1 MKIQFIGA
9 THEVTGSCTLLEVG
23 GRYYMVDCG
32 MEQGT
37 DVFQNIPLPVPAGAI
52 EAVFLTHAHIDHSGM
67 LPKLC
72 KDGFSGPIYATE
84 ATCDLCNIMLRDSAH
99 IQESEVQWR
108 NRKAERSG
116 EPLVEPTYTMNDAM
130 AAIKLLRPVRYQEL
144 LQVAEGID
152 LQMTDIGHLLGSAAI
167 ELWLT
172 ENGETRKIVFSGDVG
187 NTNQPLLND
196 PKTVEET
203 DYLVIE
209 STYGD
214 RFHSKA
220 RGDAEAELSDCI
232 QRAFD
237 RGGNLVIPSFAVGR
251 TQEMLYLIREIKQ
264 KGLVT
269 GHDGFPVYVDSP
281 LAVEAT
287 GIFLQSHESNFA
299 EETRGD
305 VIAEFAGYLQ
315 RALDRGGNVV
325 IPSFAVGRTQEM
337 LYAIREIK
345 QKGLVKGHDGFP
357 VYVDSPLA
365 VEATGIFLQSH
376 ESNFDP
382 ETLEVIR
389 QGVNP
394 IWSKGVTLSVTS
406 EESKLINADLQP
418 KVILSA
424 SGMCEAGR
432 IRHHLK
438 HNLWR
443 KESIVLFVGYQA
455 EHSLGRKLQEG
466 VKNVKLFGEDIAVH
480 AEIATLHGT
489 SGHADKE
496 GLLNW
501 LLSFREKPKL
511 VFVNHGDDDSCEAF
525 RKTLEEMGYRAEAPY
540 SGTEYD
546 LLTGKLT
553 AYTEG
558 VKIDR
563 AAAFKGSQRARQ
575 VYGELLAAA
584 EALLALVRTRRG
596 CTNKDNAKLTAQ
608 IRSLIEKW
616 K

>member
-23 GRYYMVDCG
+23 GRYYLVDCG

-37 DVFQNIPLPVPAGAI
+37 DVFQNMPLPVNAADI

-84 ATCDLCNIMLRDSAH
+84 ATCDLCSIMLRDSAH
-99 IQESEVQWR
+99 IQESEAQWR
-108 NRKAERSG
+108 SRKAERAG
-116 EPLVEPTYTMNDAM
+116 EPAVEPTYNLNDAL
-130 AAIKLLRPVRYQEL
+130 AAIKLLRPCRYLEP
-144 LQVAEGID
+144 LQVAEGIIIR
-152 LQMTDIGHLLGSAAI
+152 MNDIGHLLGSAAI

-172 ENGETRKIVFSGDVG
+172 EGEETRKIVFSGDVG
-187 NTNQPLLND
+187 NTGQPLLND
-196 PKTVEET
+196 PKPIAET
-203 DYLVIE
+203 EYLVIE

-214 RFHSKA
+214 RLHGRA
-220 RGDAEAELSDCI
+220 RGDAVQELADCI

-237 RGGNLVIPSFAVGR
+237 RGGNVVIPSFAVGR
-251 TQEMLYLIREIKQ
+251 TQEMLYAIREIKQ
-264 KGLVT
+264 RRLVT

-287 GIFLQSHESNFA
+287 GIFLQSHESNFD
-299 EETRGD
+299 EET
-305 VIAEFAGYLQ
+305 
-315 RALDRGGNVV
+315 
-325 IPSFAVGRTQEM
+325 
-337 LYAIREIK
+337 
-345 QKGLVKGHDGFP
+345 
-357 VYVDSPLA
+357 LA
-365 VEATGIFLQSH
+365 VIQ
-376 ESNFDP
+376 
-382 ETLEVIR
+382 

-394 IWSKGVTLSVTS
+394 IWSEGVTLSVTS
-406 EESKLINADLQP
+406 EESKLINLDPKP

-455 EHSLGRKLQEG
+455 EGSLGRKLQNG
-466 VKNVKLFGEDIAVH
+466 IKSVKLFGEEIAVN

-489 SGHADKE
+489 SGHADRD
-496 GLLNW
+496 GLLTW
-501 LLSFREKPKL
+501 LCQFETQPRMI
-511 VFVNHGDDDSCEAF
+511 FVNHGDDSSCEAF
-525 RKTLEEMGYRAEAPY
+525 RGKLEELGYYAEAPY

-546 LLTGKLT
+546 LLTGKVIT
-553 AYTEG
+553 YTEG

-563 AAAFKGSQRARQ
+563 SAAFKGSQRAKQ

-584 EALLALVRTRRG
+584 EELLALVRTRRG
-596 CTNKDNAKLTAQ
+596 CTNKDNAKLTSQ
-608 IRSLIEKW
+608 IRSLISKW
-616 K
+616 KN

>member
-23 GRYYMVDCG
+23 GRYYLVDCG
-32 MEQGT
+32 MEQGV
-37 DVFQNIPLPVPAGAI
+37 DVFQNIPLPVPAGVI

-84 ATCDLCNIMLRDSAH
+84 ATCNLSNIMLRDSAH
-99 IQESEVQWR
+99 IQESEAQWR
-108 NRKAERSG
+108 SRKAERAG
-116 EPLVEPTYTMNDAM
+116 EPPVEPMYNTNDAL
-130 AAIKLLRPVRYQEL
+130 AAIKLLRPCKYLESM
-144 LQVAEGID
+144 QVAEGIVVRFND
-152 LQMTDIGHLLGSAAI
+152 AGHLLGSASI

-187 NTNQPLLND
+187 NTGQPLLND
-196 PKTVEET
+196 PKPVAET

-214 RFHSKA
+214 RLHA
-220 RGDAEAELSDCI
+220 RGRGDAVAELADCI

-237 RGGNLVIPSFAVGR
+237 RGGNVVIPSFAVGR
-251 TQEMLYLIREIKQ
+251 TQEMLYAIREIKQ
-264 KGLVT
+264 KGMVT

-287 GIFLQSHESNFA
+287 GIFLQSHESNFD
-299 EETRGD
+299 EET
-305 VIAEFAGYLQ
+305 
-315 RALDRGGNVV
+315 
-325 IPSFAVGRTQEM
+325 
-337 LYAIREIK
+337 
-345 QKGLVKGHDGFP
+345 
-357 VYVDSPLA
+357 LA
-365 VEATGIFLQSH
+365 
-376 ESNFDP
+376 
-382 ETLEVIR
+382 VIR

-394 IWSKGVTLSVTS
+394 IWSDGVTLSVTS
-406 EESKLINADLQP
+406 DESKQINFDSRS

-455 EHSLGRKLQEG
+455 EGSLGRKLQEG
-466 VKNVKLFGEDIAVH
+466 AKTVKLFGEDIAVH

-496 GLLNW
+496 GLLSW
-501 LLSFREKPKL
+501 LGGFREKPKL
-511 VFVNHGDDDSCEAF
+511 VFVNHGDDSSCEAF
-525 RKTLEEMGYRAEAPY
+525 RAELEGMGYCAEAPY

-563 AAAFKGSQRARQ
+563 AAAFKGSQRAKQ

-584 EALLALVRTRRG
+584 EALLALVRTRKG

>member
-23 GRYYMVDCG
+23 GRYYLVDCG

-37 DVFQNIPLPVPAGAI
+37 DVFQNMPLPVTANAI

-72 KDGFSGPIYATE
+72 KDGFKGPIYATE
-84 ATCDLCNIMLRDSAH
+84 ATCDLCSIMLRDSAH
-99 IQESEVQWR
+99 IQESEAQWR
-108 NRKAERSG
+108 TRKAERAGG
-116 EPLVEPTYTMNDAM
+116 EPVLPTYTLQDALDT
-130 AAIKLLRPVRYQEL
+130 IHLLRPCRYLEPIR
-144 LQVAEGID
+144 VAEGIVMR
-152 LQMTDIGHLLGSAAI
+152 MTDIGHLLGSAAI

-172 ENGETRKIVFSGDVG
+172 EGEETRKIVFSGDVG
-187 NTNQPLLND
+187 NINQPLLRD
-196 PKTVEET
+196 PQKVAEA

-214 RFHSKA
+214 RLHA
-220 RGDAEAELSDCI
+220 RERGDAVQELAECI

-237 RGGNLVIPSFAVGR
+237 RGGNVVIPSFAVGR
-251 TQEMLYLIREIKQ
+251 TQEMLYAIREIKQ
-264 KGLVT
+264 RGMVT

-287 GIFLQSHESNFA
+287 GIFLQSHESNFDD
-299 EETRGD
+299 ET
-305 VIAEFAGYLQ
+305 
-315 RALDRGGNVV
+315 
-325 IPSFAVGRTQEM
+325 
-337 LYAIREIK
+337 
-345 QKGLVKGHDGFP
+345 
-357 VYVDSPLA
+357 LA
-365 VEATGIFLQSH
+365 VI
-376 ESNFDP
+376 N
-382 ETLEVIR
+382 

-394 IWSKGVTLSVTS
+394 IWSEGVTLSVTS
-406 EESKLINADLQP
+406 DESKLINLDPKP

-443 KESIVLFVGYQA
+443 KESIILFVGYQA
-455 EHSLGRKLQEG
+455 EGSLGRKLQNG
-466 VKNVKLFGEDIAVH
+466 ARSVKLFGEDIAVN

-489 SGHADKE
+489 SGHADKD

-501 LLSFREKPKL
+501 LAGFREKPKM
-511 VFVNHGDDDSCEAF
+511 VFVNHGDDSSCEAF
-525 RKTLEEMGYRAEAPY
+525 RAELDSMGYQAQAPY

-546 LLTGKLT
+546 LLAGKLT
-553 AYTEG
+553 VYTEG
-558 VKIDR
+558 VKLDR
-563 AAAFKGSQRARQ
+563 AAAFKGGKRAKA
-575 VYGELLAAA
+575 VYDELVAAA
-584 EALLALVRTRRG
+584 EELLALVKKRRG
-596 CTNKDNAKLTAQ
+596 STNKDNAKLTGQ

-616 K
+616 RS

>member
-23 GRYYMVDCG
+23 GRYYLVDCG
-32 MEQGT
+32 MEQGV
-37 DVFQNIPLPVPAGAI
+37 DVFQNIPLPVPANAI

-99 IQESEVQWR
+99 IQESEAQWR
-108 NRKAERSG
+108 SRKAERAG
-116 EPLVEPTYTMNDAM
+116 EPLVEPTYTMNDAL
-130 AAIKLLRPVRYQEL
+130 AAIKLLRPCQYQEP
-144 LQVAEGID
+144 LQVAEGIV
-152 LQMTDIGHLLGSAAI
+152 LRMTDVGHLLGSAAI

-172 ENGETRKIVFSGDVG
+172 EGEETRKIVFSGDVG

-196 PKTVEET
+196 PKPVEEA

-214 RFHSKA
+214 PHHEKA
-220 RGDAEAELSDCI
+220 RGDVGMELAECI

-251 TQEMLYLIREIKQ
+251 TQEMLY
-264 KGLVT
+264 
-269 GHDGFPVYVDSP
+269 
-281 LAVEAT
+281 
-287 GIFLQSHESNFA
+287 
-299 EETRGD
+299 
-305 VIAEFAGYLQ
+305 
-315 RALDRGGNVV
+315 
-325 IPSFAVGRTQEM
+325 
-337 LYAIREIK
+337 AIREIK
-345 QKGLVKGHDGFP
+345 QRGLVKGHDGFP

-365 VEATGIFLQSH
+365 VEATGIFLQCSYA
-376 ESNFDP
+376 NFDE
-382 ETLEVIR
+382 ETLAVIR

-394 IWSKGVTLSVTS
+394 IWSDGVTLSVTS
-406 EESKLINADLQP
+406 EESKLINADTQP

-443 KESIVLFVGYQA
+443 KESIILFVGYQA
-455 EHSLGRKLQEG
+455 EGSLGQKLQSG
-466 VKNVKLFGEDIAVH
+466 AKAVKLFGEDIAVC

-489 SGHADKE
+489 SGHADRD

-501 LLSFREKPKL
+501 LGGFRQKPKM
-511 VFVNHGDDDSCEAF
+511 VFVNHGDDASCQAF
-525 RKTLEEMGYRAEAPY
+525 RATLDSMGYCAEAPY

-563 AAAFKGSQRARQ
+563 EASFKGSQRAKQ

-584 EALLALVRTRRG
+584 EDLLALVKTRKGR
-596 CTNKDNAKLTAQ
+596 TNKDNAKLTAQ

>member
-23 GRYYMVDCG
+23 GRYYLVDCG

-37 DVFQNIPLPVPAGAI
+37 DVFQNMPLPVAANQI

-67 LPKLC
+67 LPKLY
-72 KDGFSGPIYATE
+72 KDGFKGQIYATE
-84 ATCDLCNIMLRDSAH
+84 ATCNLCDIMLRDSAH
-99 IQESEVQWR
+99 IQESEAQWR
-108 NRKAERSG
+108 SRKAERAG
-116 EPLVEPTYTMNDAM
+116 EPPVEPTYNLQDAIGT
-130 AAIKLLRPVRYQEL
+130 IKLLRPCRYLEAI
-144 LQVAEGID
+144 QVAEGIVIR
-152 LQMTDIGHLLGSAAI
+152 MNDIGHLLGSAAI

-172 ENGETRKIVFSGDVG
+172 EGEVTKKIVFSGDVG

-196 PKTVEET
+196 PKKVEEA

-214 RFHSKA
+214 RYHDME
-220 RGDAEAELSDCI
+220 RVWPVQELADCI

-264 KGLVT
+264 KGLVK
-269 GHDGFPVYVDSP
+269 GHYGFPVYVDSP

-287 GIFLQSHESNFA
+287 GIFLQSHESN
-299 EETRGD
+299 
-305 VIAEFAGYLQ
+305 
-315 RALDRGGNVV
+315 LD
-325 IPSFAVGRTQEM
+325 E
-337 LYAIREIK
+337 
-345 QKGLVKGHDGFP
+345 
-357 VYVDSPLA
+357 
-365 VEATGIFLQSH
+365 
-376 ESNFDP
+376 
-382 ETLEVIR
+382 ETLEVLR
-389 QGVNP
+389 QGINP
-394 IWSKGVTLSVTS
+394 IWSQGVTLSVS
-406 EESKLINADLQP
+406 AEESKLINMDPRP

-443 KESIVLFVGYQA
+443 SESIVLFVGYQA
-455 EHSLGRKLQEG
+455 EGSMGRKLQDG
-466 VKNVKLFGEDIAVH
+466 AKQVKLFGEEIAVN
-480 AEIATLHGT
+480 AEIATLKGT
-489 SGHADKE
+489 SGHADKD

-501 LLSFREKPKL
+501 LAGFREKPGM
-511 VFVNHGDDDSCEAF
+511 VFVNHGDDDQCQAF
-525 RKTLEEMGYRAEAPY
+525 QKCLQGMGYNAEAPY

-546 LLTGKLT
+546 LLTGRMT
-553 AYTEG
+553 VYTEA
-558 VKIDR
+558 KPIDR
-563 AAAFKGSQRARQ
+563 VKDFKGSQRARQ
-575 VYGELLAAA
+575 VYDELLAAA
-584 EALLALVRTRRG
+584 EDLLRLVKKRRG
-596 CTNKDNAKLTAQ
+596 MTNKDNAKLTAQ